1 MKSRMNE
8 AFFSFFVWSQRPA
21 APGPLKL
28 TCHSPAS
35 PPGCGEGGSGKIT
48 KSVLAASRSA
58 NARQSALQYSFDG
71 RSFNI
76 NCGFSADG
84 NVFFIAGVTLWW
96 SGRAAVC
103 DARSCVADELL
114 FYTLNVWM
122 RLFRFKCLFSFVLFC
137 SGRLWKCSS
146 VIIAI

>member
-8 AFFSFFVWSQRPA
+8 AFFSFFACSQRPA
-21 APGPLKL
+21 APDPLKL
-28 TCHSPAS
+28 TCHSPAT
-35 PPGCGEGGSGKIT
+35 PLGRQREGGSGKIT

-58 NARQSALQYSFDG
+58 SARQSALQYSFDE

-96 SGRAAVC
+96 SGRPAVC

-114 FYTLNVWM
+114 FYTLHVWM
-122 RLFRFKCLFSFVLFC
+122 RLFRFKCLFSFELFC
-137 SGRLWKCSS
+137 PSTLWNCSS
-146 VIIAI
+146 L